1 MDLTLAFQ
9 KAKSSGGTALSVD
22 GHSDFL
28 ISNYGEVGSPIKNSR
43 YARDYCFI
51 CGEPIRVPL
60 TQIGCPNACSFCQPA
75 YRGMAGVTEAERMFW
90 IRETWREVEVIS
102 A

>member
-1 MDLTLAFQ
+1 MVSISEHSAIDAF
-9 KAKSSGGTALSVD
+9 GP
-22 GHSDFL
+22 SDYL
-28 ISNYGEVGSPIKNSR
+28 ISNYGEVGSPIKGSK
-43 YARDYCFI
+43 YVRDYCFI
-51 CGEPIRVPL
+51 CFEPIRVPL
-60 TQIGCPNACSFCQPA
+60 EQIGLPNSCSFCQPA